1 MISLAFNR
9 GSMLH
14 EARLRKLEVVVLGV
28 FESQSES
35 PHSSGTVLLSWSPE
49 SPLRA
54 QIFEERKK
62 VAAFVDR
69 EQAHTVNQPE
79 LHLATTIRGFLHR
92 ISSQIKSN
100 TLGVNLWV
108 LLHITAVNTSSLAVQ
123 NSSIGDLVTDSL
135 TH

>member
-35 PHSSGTVLLSWSPE
+35 PHSSATVLLSWSPE

-79 LHLATTIRGFLHR
+79 LHLATTNKGFYARKFLH
-92 ISSQIKSN
+92 K
-100 TLGVNLWV
+100 
-108 LLHITAVNTSSLAVQ
+108 SSLKM
-123 NSSIGDLVTDSL
+123 
-135 TH
+135 

>member
-79 LHLATTIRGFLHR
+79 LHLATAR
-92 ISSQIKSN
+92 ILWTEVSSQIRSY
-100 TLGVNLWV
+100 T
-108 LLHITAVNTSSLAVQ
+108 
-123 NSSIGDLVTDSL
+123 
-135 TH
+135 